1 MSLLNCWPRRLS
13 LGNIFF
19 TFLNQITYF
28 SATLLYFGTGE
39 VGTAKGFRGLFPY
52 TEENKAKYGLVAT
65 TKKVLKKAFEEA
77 DEEMKIKQ

>member
-1 MSLLNCWPRRLS
+1 MLAQAAFS
-13 LGNIFF
+13 GEYFF

-28 SATLLYFGTGE
+28 SATLLLYFGTGE